1 MEFWVEVWV
10 GERKPWLLLA
20 GAALGGVALGASRSS
35 HAS

>member
-1 MEFWVEVWV
+1 MELWL

-20 GAALGGVALGASRSS
+20 GAALGGLALGASRGG